1 MKTKQQIDV
10 ESIKEL
16 VESFYGLDLKSK
28 RRHRELVYAKRV
40 FSKLC
45 RDNGYLYREI
55 AKALACEHANV
66 IHHVKYFNTVDE
78 LDLRIYNKIGR
89 IIIDTDLEKTEA
101 LDFKALVFDYEAK
114 IDKLEARLS
123 LKDVTE
129 ENSEIKSILLWD
141 KAVIDD
147 FVATR
152 LRPYKLI
159 NKLD

>member
-16 VESFYGLDLKSK
+16 VESFYGFDLNSK

-40 FSKLC
+40 FSKIC
-45 RDNGYLYREI
+45 RDNGYIYREI
-55 AKALACEHANV
+55 AKALDCEHANV
-66 IHHVKYFNTVDE
+66 INHINSFGTVDNI
-78 LDLRIYNKIGR
+78 DLRIYNKINKV
-89 IIIDTDLEKTEA
+89 ILNTDLADTDSLN
-101 LDFKALVFDYEAK
+101 FKALIYDYEAK

-129 ENSEIKSILLWD
+129 ENGEIKSILLWD

-152 LRPYKLI
+152 LKPYKLI